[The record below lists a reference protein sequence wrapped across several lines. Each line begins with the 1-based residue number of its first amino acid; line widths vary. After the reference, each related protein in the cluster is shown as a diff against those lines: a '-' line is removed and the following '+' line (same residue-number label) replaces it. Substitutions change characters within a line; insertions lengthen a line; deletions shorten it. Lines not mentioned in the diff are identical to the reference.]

1 MTNNYILRRI
11 RYTFDFNDKTMIAIW
26 ALADTVVT
34 REEIS
39 VWLKKDEDPEFKNC
53 SDRNMAIFLNG
64 LINKFRG
71 KIEGPQHAPDS
82 RNNNNNILRKLKI
95 ALNLNED
102 EVLAILALA
111 EMELGKSELTAF
123 FRKEG
128 HKHYRRLQDQ
138 MLRRFLQGME
148 MKYKKPVS
156 EASAEPSE
164 SFASDPVTASEPKEQ
179 VNSELWGKS
188 SS

>member
-34 REEIS
+34 REQMSI
-39 VWLKKDEDPEFKNC
+39 WLKKDDDPDFQNC

-64 LINKFRG
+64 LINKLRG
-71 KIEGPQHAPDS
+71 KKEGPQKAPES
-82 RNNNNNILRKLKI
+82 RINNNIILRKLKI
-95 ALNLNED
+95 ALNLID
-102 EVLAILALA
+102 DDVLAIMALA
-111 EMELGKSELTAF
+111 EMEMGKSELTAF

-148 MKYKKPVS
+148 MKYKKPAT
-156 EASAEPSE
+156 ETSAEALVEKIPTE
-164 SFASDPVTASEPKEQ
+164 PAPKEEI
-179 VNSELWGKS
+179 NSDVWSKPKS
-188 SS
+188 

>member
-34 REEIS
+34 REQMSI
-39 VWLKKDEDPEFKNC
+39 WLKKDDDPDFQNC

-64 LINKFRG
+64 LINKLRG
-71 KIEGPQHAPDS
+71 KKEGPQKAPES
-82 RNNNNNILRKLKI
+82 RINNNIILRKLKI
-95 ALNLNED
+95 ALNLID
-102 EVLAILALA
+102 DDVLAIMALA
-111 EMELGKSELTAF
+111 EMEMGKSELTAF

-148 MKYKKPVS
+148 MKYKKPATETTSDSSVDSVS
-156 EASAEPSE
+156 EEQS
-164 SFASDPVTASEPKEQ
+164 PKEKI
-179 VNSELWGKS
+179 NSDVWGRPKS
-188 SS
+188 

>member
-34 REEIS
+34 REQMSI
-39 VWLKKDEDPEFKNC
+39 WLKKDDDPDFQNC

-64 LINKFRG
+64 LINKLRG
-71 KIEGPQHAPDS
+71 KKEGPQKAPES
-82 RNNNNNILRKLKI
+82 RINNNIILRKLKI
-95 ALNLNED
+95 ALNLID
-102 EVLAILALA
+102 DDVLAIMALA
-111 EMELGKSELTAF
+111 EMEMGKSELTAF

-148 MKYKKPVS
+148 MKYKKPATDKPAEVPV
-156 EASAEPSE
+156 EKKPTESA
-164 SFASDPVTASEPKEQ
+164 PKE
-179 VNSELWGKS
+179 VINSDVWNKPKS
-188 SS
+188 